1 MPRTPR
7 NSVAKAAAA
16 ARFVAYYRV
25 STERQGQSGLGLDA
39 QKASVIRYLDG
50 FPGASIV
57 AEFVEIESGK
67 NSDRPQLAAALAG
80 ARAIGAVLVVAKLD
94 RLARNAAFLLRTVEG
109 AGEGGVVFCDLPQ
122 VPAGPVGKFFVTLLA
137 AVAEMEAGLISQRT
151 KAALAQAKAR
161 GVKLGNP
168 KLRPGDAEGAA
179 KARAAR
185 TEQAKATAATV
196 LPFIASARKAG
207 ATTLREIAEA
217 MMARGI
223 KAPSGAMQW
232 HPSTVLHVERM
243 AEAA

>member
-7 NSVAKAAAA
+7 QAGAKPADT

-25 STERQGQSGLGLDA
+25 STERQGESRLGLDA
-39 QKASVIRYLDG
+39 QQAAVIKYVDG
-50 FPGASIV
+50 FPGATLA
-57 AEFVEIESGK
+57 AEFTEVESGK
-67 NSDRPQLAAALAG
+67 NAARLQLALALAE

-109 AGEGGVVFCDLPQ
+109 AGDGGVVFCDLPQ

-168 KLRPGDAEGAA
+168 RLRPGDAEGAA
-179 KARAAR
+179 HARAAR
-185 TEQAKATAATV
+185 TEHARANCARLAI
-196 LPFIASARKAG
+196 FIAAARAAG
-207 ATTLREIAEA
+207 CATLADVAEA

-223 KAPSGAMQW
+223 KAPSGNATW
-232 HPSTVLHVERM
+232 HPATVHTIERL
-243 AEAA
+243 AA